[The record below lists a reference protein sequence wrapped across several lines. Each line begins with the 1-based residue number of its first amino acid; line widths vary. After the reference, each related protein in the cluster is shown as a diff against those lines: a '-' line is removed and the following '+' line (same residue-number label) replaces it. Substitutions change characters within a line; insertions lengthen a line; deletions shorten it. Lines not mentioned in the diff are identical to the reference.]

1 MQALQRVGVHAVA
14 LAHPAQPAEVQ
25 AVLLPGAHGTG
36 RSSSGAT
43 RSSRVF
49 IKVLVVYTAPAAVSV
64 TTAAHSL
71 RCQQPAAAE
80 SSAGLPGRA
89 CLQVGGHV
97 LTRHALHI
105 HQRQD
110 ALGHRI
116 LEALPKSCEQ
126 VAGQSGCCCT
136 GCCTNDRPEPQCC
149 SSTSPR
155 CRRPSLLPHPPAQ
168 RTRWLSALMKRL
180 CSSCVHT
187 RRDLR
192 PPPPAAPASLAG
204 GSSST
209 PASPLGSGLAL
220 LLGAPPVASDAKP
233 AGAAP
238 GAGAGDAAAA
248 GAGGAIAWN
257 RGSGPSG
264 GGPFRGWP
272 STAVAAL
279 TGGGSMGMPSTGGGA
294 MGGGGA
300 SG

>member
-1 MQALQRVGVHAVA
+1 MPAASCSQEACRPAGARLPAGGRPRSRASCPPHSSAPGCSWAPHSSGPAKGMQAGGWVIRLHR
-14 LAHPAQPAEVQ
+14 
-25 AVLLPGAHGTG
+25 LL
-36 RSSSGAT
+36 ST
-43 RSSRVF
+43 R
-49 IKVLVVYTAPAAVSV
+49 AP
-64 TTAAHSL
+64 TK
-71 RCQQPAAAE
+71 
-80 SSAGLPGRA
+80 
-89 CLQVGGHV
+89 
-97 LTRHALHI
+97 LTRAPM
-105 HQRQD
+105 
-110 ALGHRI
+110 
-116 LEALPKSCEQ
+116 LP
-126 VAGQSGCCCT
+126 T
-136 GCCTNDRPEPQCC
+136 FP
-149 SSTSPR
+149 SP
-155 CRRPSLLPHPPAQ
+155 LPTAQ

-204 GSSST
+204 GSSSM

-220 LLGAPPVASDAKP
+220 LLGAPPVTPDAKP

-238 GAGAGDAAAA
+238 GAGAGAAA
-248 GAGGAIAWN
+248 GAGGAIEWN
-257 RGSGPSG
+257 SGSAPSG